1 MNFATHLALLP
12 ILSRLYP
19 YFYPLF
25 NMQITLFLIKITL
38 HCFWG
43 FLCVIFTFP
52 FIFWLFFENTF
63 WPCHRGEWESPELGL
78 LSFALQQ
85 RRMKTRIAF
94 PKGGVAQPPQKVND
108 CWLWECFLVSFSS
121 FLVSVARFEL
131 QKYFPPELPHFAHVN
146 YKVLPNF

>member
-25 NMQITLFLIKITL
+25 NMQISLFLIKITL

-63 WPCHRGEWESPELGL
+63 WACHRGGVGISRAWSIIVCIAAAENENQNSIPKRGRGSATTEGERLLAWEI
-78 LSFALQQ
+78 LS
-85 RRMKTRIAF
+85 R
-94 PKGGVAQPPQKVND
+94 
-108 CWLWECFLVSFSS
+108 LVF
-121 FLVSVARFEL
+121 
-131 QKYFPPELPHFAHVN
+131 
-146 YKVLPNF
+146 